1 MSLFISLNAV
11 NLPPI
16 RSVKICSTLAF
27 LYAGFLCISS
37 LQEAITDRTISVKII
52 LDILSFPGSILLLFC
67 AFKQHDSVDTYPV
80 NADACYTPLQGE
92 DPDATGQITS
102 CPVTPFAK
110 AGFFSKMSF
119 WWLNPLMK
127 KGREKILEEQDIP
140 KLREA
145 DRAQTCYLMY
155 MEQLSKHKQKERTD
169 PPPMFSILLSMYWEA
184 IFVTGFFA
192 LVKVLSLSTGP
203 LFLRAFIRVAEG
215 KEAFKHESYLLTVGL
230 FVAKCLESLSE
241 RQWFFRTRLVGLQ
254 VRSLLSAAIH
264 QKQLRLSNSARMTHS
279 PGEIVN
285 YVSLDAYRIGEFPY
299 WFHQIWS
306 TSLQLCLA
314 LFTVYYSVGWASVAA
329 LIAIVLTVAA
339 CSPLVK
345 LQHEYQKKL
354 MVAQG
359 KRLKAITEALANMKV
374 LKLYAWET
382 HFKNVIEG
390 LRKEE
395 FKWISGVMAQKG
407 WNLVLFW
414 SSPTIVPVVTF
425 WTCYF
430 LGIPLDAANAF
441 TFLSCLRIVQEPIRL
456 IPDVLGVFIEAKV
469 SLDRIVRFL
478 QEPELTNRNLQP
490 KCNDIVCEH
499 PVFIR
504 CTEISWDTNPSSRA
518 TLRNI
523 NLTIKPGEKVA
534 ICGEVG
540 SGKSTVLAA
549 VLGEVPNIKGIVDH
563 HGKIAYVSQTAWIQT
578 GSIQENI
585 LFGLVMDPIRYAA
598 VLQKCCLVKDLEM
611 LPYGDLT
618 EIGERG
624 VNLSGG
630 QKQRVQLA
638 RALYQDADIYLLD
651 DPFSAVDAHTATRL
665 FNDYIMGALS
675 GKTVL
680 LVTHQVDFLPAFS
693 SILLMSGGEIIRD
706 NTYNEL
712 LSSSQEFQDLVN
724 AHNNTTETEMQVRTS
739 CSRLPIQSTGEIQ
752 SEYVKEKS
760 GVPSGEQLIKQEE
773 REIGDTGLKP
783 YLQYL
788 SHNKGF
794 LYFSLASI
802 FHMMFLIG
810 QFIQNFWLA
819 ADIQNS
825 TVNRV
830 KLITVYTLIGC
841 GLAIFLFLRSLYL
854 VVLSCRASESIFS
867 TLLKSLFRASMSF
880 YDSTPLGRILSRV
893 SSDLSIIDLEIA
905 IKSVVAVGST
915 MNAYLT
921 LAVLGILA
929 WPVVFVIIPTVY
941 LSILLQKHYFA
952 SSKELVRIN
961 GTTKASARHKK
972 NHIAGLLDDR
982 GSLVTDKTGIEGL
995 CIKSFRDLFTSK
1007 YTGPNSSILSALQGR
1022 VSPMMVNNLDRD
1034 FTSYEVLVAL
1044 KQIHSSKAPG
1054 PDGMNANFYKN
1065 YWHIIGGDIISAALD
1080 FLNNGI
1086 MVRDVNLT
1094 HIVLIP
1100 KVKSPSSMKDFR
1112 PISLC
1117 NVLYKIISKVLTNR
1131 LKSILPH
1138 IISNNQ
1144 SAFVPG
1150 RLIYDN
1156 IMVAFEA
1163 IHHLKNKKVG
1173 RRGHMAV
1180 KLDLSKA
1187 FDRVEW
1193 NFLEDTMRAMGFPE
1207 WWINHVM
1214 TCVRTVEY
1222 SVLINGCP
1230 TKKFTPS
1237 RGIRQGDPLSPF
1249 LFLLCAEGLSA
1260 LLSRAISRGDLKGLT
1275 LCQGCPCQLVAI
1287 YNIMV

>member
-1 MSLFISLNAV
+1 MEVSGWTVFCNNSKCAEDAGRTCSSGFSAIFSSYSCVNHAFVICVDILLLSISLFITIYKLTRKKGGATSQSHCFSSLLLFSAILNGILGAAYFGWGIWVIIQKLSADHTILPLNGWLVVFFQGFAWFLMSLFISLNAV

-16 RSVKICSTLAF
+16 RSVKLCSTLAF

-37 LQEAITDRTISVKII
+37 FQETITDRTISVKII

-92 DPDATGQITS
+92 GPDVIGQIAS

-110 AGFFSKMSF
+110 AGFF
-119 WWLNPLMK
+119 N
-127 KGREKILEEQDIP
+127 
-140 KLREA
+140 
-145 DRAQTCYLMY
+145 
-155 MEQLSKHKQKERTD
+155 
-169 PPPMFSILLSMYWEA
+169 
-184 IFVTGFFA
+184 
-192 LVKVLSLSTGP
+192 
-203 LFLRAFIRVAEG
+203 
-215 KEAFKHESYLLTVGL
+215 
-230 FVAKCLESLSE
+230 
-241 RQWFFRTRLVGLQ
+241 
-254 VRSLLSAAIH
+254 
-264 QKQLRLSNSARMTHS
+264 
-279 PGEIVN
+279 
-285 YVSLDAYRIGEFPY
+285 AYRIGEYPY

-306 TSLQLCLA
+306 TSLRLCLA
-314 LFTVYYSVGWASVAA
+314 LFIVYYSVGWASVPA

-407 WNLVLFW
+407 CYLVLFW
-414 SSPTIVPVVTF
+414 SSPTIVPVVAF

-441 TFLSCLRIVQEPIRL
+441 TFLSCLRIVQEPITL
-456 IPDVLGVFIEAKV
+456 IPDVLGVLIEAKV

-478 QEPELTNRNLQP
+478 QEPELTNRNLRQ
-490 KCNDIVCEH
+490 KCDDIVFEH
-499 PVFIR
+499 SVFIR

-540 SGKSTVLAA
+540 SGKSTLLAA
-549 VLGEVPNIKGIVDH
+549 VLGEVPNINGIVDH

-585 LFGLVMDPIRYAA
+585 LFGLVMDPIRYAT

-651 DPFSAVDAHTATRL
+651 EPFSAVDAHTATRL

-706 NTYNEL
+706 NTYDEL

-724 AHNNTTETEMQVRTS
+724 AHNNTTETEIQVRTS
-739 CSRLPIQSTGEIQ
+739 RSRLPIQSTGEIQ

-794 LYFSLASI
+794 LYFSLANI
-802 FHMMFLIG
+802 FHMMFIIG

-854 VVLSCRASESIFS
+854 VVLSCSASESIFS

-915 MNAYLT
+915 MNAYLM

-961 GTTKASARHKK
+961 GTTKSVEASYLAESIAGAMTIRAFGEQERFFKK
-972 NHIAGLLDDR
+972 NLDIIDANASPYFHSFSANEWLIQR
-982 GSLVTDKTGIEGL
+982 LEIL
-995 CIKSFRDLFTSK
+995 CAVVLT
-1007 YTGPNSSILSALQGR
+1007 LSAL
-1022 VSPMMVNNLDRD
+1022 
-1034 FTSYEVLVAL
+1034 AL
-1044 KQIHSSKAPG
+1044 
-1054 PDGMNANFYKN
+1054 
-1065 YWHIIGGDIISAALD
+1065 
-1080 FLNNGI
+1080 
-1086 MVRDVNLT
+1086 T
-1094 HIVLIP
+1094 LIP
-1100 KVKSPSSMKDFR
+1100 LGASSSGLFIRSFEKNINR
-1112 PISLC
+1112 ISSYLDQ
-1117 NVLYKIISKVLTNR
+1117 LL
-1131 LKSILPH
+1131 
-1138 IISNNQ
+1138 SNN
-1144 SAFVPG
+1144 S
-1150 RLIYDN
+1150 
-1156 IMVAFEA
+1156 
-1163 IHHLKNKKVG
+1163 
-1173 RRGHMAV
+1173 
-1180 KLDLSKA
+1180 
-1187 FDRVEW
+1187 
-1193 NFLEDTMRAMGFPE
+1193 
-1207 WWINHVM
+1207 
-1214 TCVRTVEY
+1214 
-1222 SVLINGCP
+1222 
-1230 TKKFTPS
+1230 
-1237 RGIRQGDPLSPF
+1237 
-1249 LFLLCAEGLSA
+1249 
-1260 LLSRAISRGDLKGLT
+1260 
-1275 LCQGCPCQLVAI
+1275 
-1287 YNIMV
+1287 